1 MKANEIFTPGSL
13 PIITYYARPSLA
25 LEQELQTALDTQG
38 LICSI
43 SGPSKCG
50 KTVLC
55 ETVIKDMILVTGA
68 DLKSISKFWE
78 KIRQELMIAK
88 SSIVLNSATEGGEA
102 SASGEVS
109 TGFGSFFTAKAGVGS
124 KSSNARQQSTNQNFD
139 EVSSKALFDILREQ
153 SFTLVVDDFHYATL
167 DVQKS
172 LAEEFKEAARSGL
185 RIVVISVSH
194 RADQAIRVNPD
205 LRGRVT
211 TLDIPVWDDNELIEI
226 PKKGFQQLNVTVD
239 DTSLRKLVKESLSS
253 PQLMQTLCLRLCLM
267 HKYDKAAP
275 TPINKAFSAAEL
287 QDILKKAAT
296 TTNCATAYQILKTGP
311 KTRGAQRTVY
321 NFGSGKRGD
330 IYTLILTAISSGD
343 AALVFDYQ
351 DIKGRVNALIAAN
364 TAEPRGAELTT
375 ALKQMSKLV
384 TEKLGEDRILE
395 YDDETEMLNILD
407 PYFLYYLRWGMKQ
420 P

>member
-1 MKANEIFTPGSL
+1 
-13 PIITYYARPSLA
+13 
-25 LEQELQTALDTQG
+25 
-38 LICSI
+38 
-43 SGPSKCG
+43 
-50 KTVLC
+50 
-55 ETVIKDMILVTGA
+55 
-68 DLKSISKFWE
+68 
-78 KIRQELMIAK
+78 
-88 SSIVLNSATEGGEA
+88 
-102 SASGEVS
+102 
-109 TGFGSFFTAKAGVGS
+109 
-124 KSSNARQQSTNQNFD
+124 
-139 EVSSKALFDILREQ
+139 
-153 SFTLVVDDFHYATL
+153 
-167 DVQKS
+167 
-172 LAEEFKEAARSGL
+172 
-185 RIVVISVSH
+185 
-194 RADQAIRVNPD
+194 
-205 LRGRVT
+205 
-211 TLDIPVWDDNELIEI
+211 
-226 PKKGFQQLNVTVD
+226 
-239 DTSLRKLVKESLSS
+239 
-253 PQLMQTLCLRLCLM
+253 MQTLCLRLCLM